1 MISSSSW
8 SSLKRT
14 APTQEVGRHVY
25 AIAAAHGKRVQ
36 CLTEAKNHALV
47 LRDAPIGATT
57 QRIINSAFGCAG
69 ERCMALPAIAVEQP
83 IADDI
88 VAAIVELAKRRRL
101 GPA

>member
-1 MISSSSW
+1 
-8 SSLKRT
+8 
-14 APTQEVGRHVY
+14 VGRHVY

-57 QRIINSAFGCAG
+57 QRIINSAF
-69 ERCMALPAIAVEQP
+69 
-83 IADDI
+83 
-88 VAAIVELAKRRRL
+88 VELAKRRRL